1 MLYDSDRAFR
11 LSNFEETRVILKDM
25 LKMLEP
31 SDSRYQKA
39 RKRLIKL
46 DMLTRG
52 LKEK

>member
-1 MLYDSDRAFR
+1 
-11 LSNFEETRVILKDM
+11 
-25 LKMLEP
+25 MLEP

-52 LKEK
+52 LKEKWENTYKY